1 MKKYSLYTLVL
12 VLFGVIVIIT
22 TFFIYLSIDI
32 QREELVA
39 EKVRTKIRLAE
50 TINEIMFSPLWVYR
64 IGVFPG
70 LGKALIKEAAK
81 FEDVVYLRVVLADGK
96 IVQSNLEEEWGK
108 MIEDPEIL
116 VLLSTKKVI
125 TREEIFQGE
134 KIKSIVYP
142 AYGGRVI
149 LIGFSL
155 KSIQETLKDIVVHN
169 ILVGL
174 GSLILVISV
183 IFLVLRKGILNP
195 LKKMAMVCQKVGRGD
210 LDVQVDI
217 KSKTEIGELATTFN
231 QMIEDLK
238 KSQTALEEAKTTL
251 ETKVKERT
259 KELEEL
265 NKNLEKKVRERTQEL
280 QERVDE
286 LEKFYES
293 TIGRELKMIELKKE
307 IKRLKEELKR
317 R

>member
-116 VLLSTKKVI
+116 ALLSTKKVI

>member
-64 IGVFPG
+64 IGMFPG

-116 VLLSTKKVI
+116 ALLSTKKVI

-195 LKKMAMVCQKVGRGD
+195 LKKMAMVCQKVGRGN

-251 ETKVKERT
+251 EAKVKERT